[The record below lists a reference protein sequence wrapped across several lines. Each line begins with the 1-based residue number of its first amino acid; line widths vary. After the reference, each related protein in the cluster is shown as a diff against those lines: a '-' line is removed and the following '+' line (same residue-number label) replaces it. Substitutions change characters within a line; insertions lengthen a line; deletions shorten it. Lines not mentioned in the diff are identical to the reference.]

1 MVASPMKTRIR
12 MNKRLT
18 ISLESS
24 QPILTISWFAG
35 VTPIDIVALTKIII
49 IWLSMVLIVPNTAVI
64 TKSGTTI
71 TKVGIEIGRFFNAF
85 ITAEKQ
91 AMGLVQEQSSND
103 A

>member
-1 MVASPMKTRIR
+1 
-12 MNKRLT
+12 
-18 ISLESS
+18 
-24 QPILTISWFAG
+24 
-35 VTPIDIVALTKIII
+35 
-49 IWLSMVLIVPNTAVI
+49 VLIVPNTAVI